1 MNHYSHSTET
11 TIVRVKN
18 YIMMLID
25 QGKLTLLVLQD
36 VPGAFDTVDTNVLI
50 IWLKDMVCLSGKV
63 IEWFQSYLEQHLKNV
78 SVHGILSDFQLLL
91 FRMPQVQFL
100 VLWVLQCTPIR
111 LVLLLSNIALN
122 ITCMLM
128 THSCIYNWIL
138 TIN

>member
-11 TIVRVKN
+11 AIVRVKS

-63 IEWFQSYLEQHLKNV
+63 IEWFQSYLEQHLKNP
-78 SVHGILSDFQLLL
+78 SVHGILSDFQLWL
-91 FRMPQVQFL
+91 FRMPQVSVIGPLGF
-100 VLWVLQCTPIR
+100 TMYTHPFGI
-111 LVLLLSNIALN
+111 IAQQYGVKYHLYADDTQLY
-122 ITCMLM
+122 I
-128 THSCIYNWIL
+128 
-138 TIN
+138 